1 MYGRISEHQFYLFSP
16 QTASQT
22 RDCVG
27 KAGHRF
33 LTIPQLHQKTAVL
46 GFLSQI
52 PQPHHRVQPQ
62 AQCRRLFGT
71 LAFEDLRFLAAEQ
84 LFGVLEGF
92 FDGLAVGA
100 AFQYLL
106 GRHAQIGGKEEV
118 GFFFGMRVST
128 DGQSNGLA
136 ADRIPQN
143 HMGINQ
149 PFDRLAVLA
158 NRHGLFV
165 FDAIS
170 HGLQLSQ
177 FSAFGVGTAALFLS
191 SPRRQVVQ
199 IRIPPHP
206 GNEGGVLQRFSGQG
220 GEKPVS
226 HYAKLP
232 VWKPLSHFV
241 DHLFGQFDQ
250 GQTVLSVQSHVD
262 WQTRRLALPGRL
274 DLQGQHH
281 QIQTPGIDNMLGGR
295 ANGIPPSPGPIDL
308 AAAAMKQGV
317 VHGQREESPG
327 ATGVNQPPGQ
337 NLPQTSQIPSP
348 VRQEP
353 MIGVVSPRACR
364 IGKRKHAGHGSTRRA
379 QNPTGHQPGE
389 NRGPRNRKNREKL
402 LKKFRPRR
410 SNIMHIDFPVFFLFP
425 IKISDGRYVFVDK
438 PLKSAA

>member
-281 QIQTPGIDNMLGGR
+281 QIQTPGIDNMLLGR
-295 ANGIPPSPGPIDL
+295 ANGIPPIPGPIDL
-308 AAAAMKQGV
+308 AAAAVKQGV
-317 VHGQREESPG
+317 VHGQDKGSLAAKRL
-327 ATGVNQPPGQ
+327 NQKRGQ
-337 NLPQTSQIPSP
+337 PLPQAMHLPSRI
-348 VRQEP
+348 RQEP
-353 MIGVVSPRACR
+353 MIGIVGSKPQR
-364 IGKRKHAGHGSTRRA
+364 IGKWKHAGDGSPPCA
-379 QNPTGHQPGE
+379 QHPAGHQPNE
-389 NRGPRNRKNREKL
+389 NVGSQGSKNRKKL
-402 LKKFRPRR
+402 LKKLKFRPCRR
-410 SNIMHIDFPVFFLFP
+410 NNVHIDPPVLILNP
-425 IKISDGRYVFVDK
+425 IKTSDGRYGFGIC
-438 PLKSAA
+438 PSRS